1 MYKKFLNLQL
11 SSEYEYAVS
20 KELSEKLHR
29 LQDLQNNDKTSKT
42 KIDFLKLEIETLE
55 SLYDNY
61 NYGMICFRRA
71 QGGREG
77 LREVPEK

>member
-1 MYKKFLNLQL
+1 MLL

-20 KELSEKLHR
+20 KNLAEKLQR
-29 LQDLQNNDKTSKT
+29 IKELQKNNESSR
-42 KIDFLKLEIETLE
+42 IELDFLKLEVETLE

-61 NYGMICFRRA
+61 NYGMTCFRRA

>member
-1 MYKKFLNLQL
+1 MLL

-20 KELSEKLHR
+20 KNLAEKLHR
-29 LQDLQNNDKTSKT
+29 LEELQKNNKSSKME
-42 KIDFLKLEIETLE
+42 IDFLKMEIEALE
-55 SLYDNY
+55 SMYDNY
-61 NYGMICFRRA
+61 NFGMTCFRRA

>member
-1 MYKKFLNLQL
+1 M

-20 KELSEKLHR
+20 KNLAEKLQR
-29 LQDLQNNDKTSKT
+29 IKELQKNNESSR
-42 KIDFLKLEIETLE
+42 IELDFLKLEVETLE

-61 NYGMICFRRA
+61 NYGMTCFRRA

>member
-1 MYKKFLNLQL
+1 MLL

-20 KELSEKLHR
+20 KNLAEKFR
-29 LQDLQNNDKTSKT
+29 KLQELQNTDKSSKT
-42 KIDFLKLEIETLE
+42 EIDFLKMEIESLE